1 MLVPSRGTSCP
12 TDHSGV
18 AAPTVPVV
26 PVRRAPERTQE
37 ARLTGDQN
45 ALRAWLGCARVLLLD
60 NEPANL
66 QFLRR
71 VLETEG
77 YGEIVTVSD
86 PREAVRQFHE
96 LDPDLVITDLLMPY
110 LDGFEVIARIEAMLP
125 AGTYLPIIAA
135 TGDHTPDVRR
145 RALAA
150 GARDFLTKPLS
161 PAEVR
166 LRVRILMET
175 RYLHEQLREHNLLLE
190 SRVAER
196 TRELEE
202 ARTEVLQRLARAAEF
217 RDDETGQH
225 AVRVGR
231 MSARIAS
238 ILGLSPEASDLIG
251 RAAPLHDIGKIGV
264 PDAILLKAGSLDAG
278 EHALMRDHTVIGAR
292 ILSGS
297 RSPLLHLAEEIAL
310 THHERWDGTGYPR
323 GLAEEAIP
331 LSGRI
336 VAVADVFDSLT
347 HERPYKRAWT
357 VRETLSEMVAQSGRQ
372 FDPAVI
378 EAMLR
383 IVPESDVICA
393 ARGEV
398 LALDALATRS
408 QGAGSVEFAA
418 LGARLETIE
427 AERDGLLREVRQ
439 LRRQLARRDVMP
451 PLVLNGTHEA

>member
-1 MLVPSRGTSCP
+1 
-12 TDHSGV
+12 
-18 AAPTVPVV
+18 
-26 PVRRAPERTQE
+26 
-37 ARLTGDQN
+37 
-45 ALRAWLGCARVLLLD
+45 VLLLD

-77 YGEIVTVSD
+77 YGEIVTLTD
-86 PREAVRQFHE
+86 PRDAVRRFHE
-96 LDPDLVITDLLMPY
+96 LDPDVVITDLLMPY
-110 LDGFEVIARIEAMLP
+110 LDGFEVITRVEAMLP

-135 TGDHTPDVRR
+135 TADHTPDVRR

-166 LRVRILMET
+166 LRVRILLET

-196 TRELEE
+196 TQELEE

-225 AVRVGR
+225 AMRVGR

-238 ILGLSPEASDLIG
+238 ILGLSPEACDLLG

-264 PDAILLKAGSLDAG
+264 PDAILLKAGRLDDA
-278 EHALMRDHTVIGAR
+278 EHAVMRDHTLIGAR

-297 RSPLLHLAEEIAL
+297 RSPLLRLAEEIAL
-310 THHERWDGTGYPR
+310 THHEKWDGTGYP
-323 GLAEEAIP
+323 GGVAGEAIP

-347 HERPYKRAWT
+347 HERPYKHAWT
-357 VRETLSEMVAQSGRQ
+357 VRETLTEMVAQSGRH
-372 FDPAVI
+372 FDPAAI
-378 EAMLR
+378 EALLR
-383 IVPESDVICA
+383 IVPESDVLC
-393 ARGEV
+393 
-398 LALDALATRS
+398 ATRGDAPGMG
-408 QGAGSVEFAA
+408 QVATRIQEADSVEFAA
-418 LGARLETIE
+418 LGARLETLE
-427 AERDGLLREVRQ
+427 AERDGLAREVRQ
-439 LRRQLARRDVMP
+439 LRRQLARRDVAP